1 MLRMDK
7 PTPTLSPQ
15 VTLQIR
21 SDGSLHIAQGDRT
34 IECVLRPAQWLQWG
48 IDCLRVATE
57 LDRDLYGAAL
67 LALQSTNIDRPL
79 EVEACRSIN

>member
-1 MLRMDK
+1 MDNGNS
-7 PTPTLSPQ
+7 TPTLPPQ

-21 SDGSLHIAQGDRT
+21 ADGALHIAHGAQT
-34 IECVLRPAQWLQWG
+34 LACPLRPAQWLQLG